1 MAEDRRII
9 AVVLPE
15 GYTGASDFAKDCNV
29 EVIGTCSESV
39 FLREYSSEPD
49 DPPKRTADIK
59 HSGQAIIED
68 GSIVIRVAL
77 SALPMVVEGSWASG
91 ALDTRF
97 KITNVEEFA
106 ADLAMELNRE
116 AEDGATMIH
125 QLFDKGI
132 NEALEQGARGIEEHE
147 NQDA

>member
-1 MAEDRRII
+1 M
-9 AVVLPE
+9 
-15 GYTGASDFAKDCNV
+15 
-29 EVIGTCSESV
+29 
-39 FLREYSSEPD
+39 
-49 DPPKRTADIK
+49 ADIK
-59 HSGQAIIED
+59 HSGEAVIED

-77 SALPMVVEGSWASG
+77 SALPMVVESSWASG

-106 ADLAMELNRE
+106 ADLVTELNSE
-116 AEDGATMIH
+116 AEDGTTMIH